1 MRNET
6 GVYQRHTR
14 RCPSEAGGPGY
25 AKHRCTGTWTYV
37 IDVGRDS
44 NSNRVQEK
52 KGGFQKKED
61 ARTARADRLRE
72 LRGRT
77 ADAYSITVGE
87 YLELWLSRKRGLRES
102 TRRCYQHHIDDYLAP
117 RIGALRLVDL
127 ERRPDHIEDFFTDL
141 TVGVKGKPL
150 SPASIRR
157 IYGTLRGALN
167 TAVKKKLLAYN
178 PALSVELPATEASKA
193 RVWDAEQAGR
203 FLDFVKNDRLYAL
216 YLLVIMAGLRRGE
229 AVGLRWEDVQL
240 DTGYLRIAQQVVEVA
255 GKVYIGPPKTKAG
268 ERAVALDPDTVA
280 VLRAHRA
287 AQMRERLAWG
297 EAWTDTGL
305 VFTREDGQMLQPA
318 AVTIRFRATATKAG
332 VPVIRFHD
340 LRHTCA
346 TLALAADVPMK
357 VVSDRLGHSTL
368 AITANLYTAV
378 LPAVAREAALRI
390 ANVVPH
396 TREGAGEHVT
406 AV

>member
-1 MRNET
+1 M
-6 GVYQRHTR
+6 
-14 RCPSEAGGPGY
+14 
-25 AKHRCTGTWTYV
+25 
-37 IDVGRDS
+37 
-44 NSNRVQEK
+44 
-52 KGGFQKKED
+52 
-61 ARTARADRLRE
+61 
-72 LRGRT
+72 
-77 ADAYSITVGE
+77 
-87 YLELWLSRKRGLRES
+87 
-102 TRRCYQHHIDDYLAP
+102 
-117 RIGALRLVDL
+117 
-127 ERRPDHIEDFFTDL
+127 
-141 TVGVKGKPL
+141 
-150 SPASIRR
+150 
-157 IYGTLRGALN
+157 
-167 TAVKKKLLAYN
+167 KKKLLAYN

-203 FLDFVKNDRLYAL
+203 FLDFVKDDRLYAL
-216 YLLVIMAGLRRGE
+216 YLLVVMAGLRRGE
-229 AVGLRWEDVQL
+229 VVGLRWEDVQL

-255 GKVYIGPPKTKAG
+255 GNVYVGPPKTKAG

-318 AVTIRFRATATKAG
+318 AVSIRFRAIATKAG

-357 VVSDRLGHSTL
+357 VVSDRLGHSTM

-396 TREGAGEHVT
+396 TRGGRRACDRDVT
-406 AV
+406 AQRT

>member
-1 MRNET
+1 MRKET
-6 GVYQRHTR
+6 GVFQRHTR
-14 RCPSEAGGPGY
+14 RCPPAAGARGY
-25 AKHRCTGTWTYV
+25 AEHKCTGTWTYV

-52 KGGFQKKED
+52 KGGFRTKED
-61 ARTARADRLRE
+61 ARSARANRLRE

-77 ADAYSITVGE
+77 ADAYSITVGK

-102 TRRCYQHHIDDYLAP
+102 TRRHYQHHIDDYLAP
-117 RIGALRLVDL
+117 RIGALRLIDL

-216 YLLVIMAGLRRGE
+216 YLLVVMAGLRRGE

-240 DTGYLRIAQQVVEVA
+240 DTGYLRIVQQVVEVA
-255 GKVYIGPPKTKAG
+255 GKVYVGPPKTKAG
-268 ERAVALDPDTVA
+268 ERAVALDPDTVS

-287 AQMRERLAWG
+287 A
-297 EAWTDTGL
+297 
-305 VFTREDGQMLQPA
+305 
-318 AVTIRFRATATKAG
+318 
-332 VPVIRFHD
+332 
-340 LRHTCA
+340 
-346 TLALAADVPMK
+346 
-357 VVSDRLGHSTL
+357 
-368 AITANLYTAV
+368 
-378 LPAVAREAALRI
+378 
-390 ANVVPH
+390 
-396 TREGAGEHVT
+396 
-406 AV
+406 